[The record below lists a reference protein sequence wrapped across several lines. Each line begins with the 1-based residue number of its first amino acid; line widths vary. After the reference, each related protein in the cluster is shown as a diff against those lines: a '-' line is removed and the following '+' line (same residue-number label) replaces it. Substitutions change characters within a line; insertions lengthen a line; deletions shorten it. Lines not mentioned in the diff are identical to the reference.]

1 MRCLCPG
8 RGLYRVLEID
18 TIGLK
23 SKVQVVSGQ
32 LLRQWVGML
41 VHCYLLA
48 QVAGLCPQ
56 SAPGLSRPDLL
67 ASFLVRNPTNMLGE
81 SPDMLAGLRAQNPP

>member
-1 MRCLCPG
+1 M
-8 RGLYRVLEID
+8 
-18 TIGLK
+18 
-23 SKVQVVSGQ
+23 QVVSGQ

-48 QVAGLCPQ
+48 RVAGLCPQ

-67 ASFLVRNPTNMLGE
+67 AWFLVRNPTNMFGE
-81 SPDMLAGLRAQNPP
+81 SPDMLAGFRAQNPNYFGQNPNYVIFRAPNPNYIIFWG